1 MDEEILKFLKEKI
14 KNLSDSSGCYLWKN
28 KSNDVIYVGKALRLS
43 DRIRSYLN
51 PNISDL
57 KTLSLQGEIH
67 DLDWIATH
75 TEEEA
80 LILEDNL
87 IKRYNPKFN
96 IRLKD
101 DKRYPL
107 ICVSTDEPYPMVYLT
122 RRMKADKKK
131 YFGPYT
137 DVKAARDLLDTI
149 HKVFPIRKT
158 PLKLPLAKP
167 ARPCLNFHIKRCLG
181 PCQGNISVEEYSIIV
196 DQIVKFLEGK
206 KESLLAELRT
216 RMNYHSEK
224 MEFERA
230 MIYRDMIDNI
240 QTIQKRQTV
249 INQAGGDEDIISYAK
264 REDEGQIVILEVR
277 DGRMEGKK
285 SFPLNGLRLS
295 SDEEVFVSFLKL
307 YYLHANFIPTS
318 IVLPLN
324 VKKDIQVLM
333 DLLAKNI
340 GFKPKLKFPG
350 AGEKRSLLGLATKNA
365 EMNLTERLLAT
376 KLRDQTTA
384 LKELKENL
392 KLKDIPNII
401 ECYDIS
407 HFQGSSPVASG
418 VMFVD
423 GKPYKAGYRRY
434 IMKSYEGINDPGM
447 MHEVIARRLQ
457 RIINEGETLPDLII
471 IDGGEVQLARATE
484 AALALDLPDLPM
496 IGLAKK
502 REEIYF
508 PGNKNP
514 YKFDI
519 NSPSMRLLRQL
530 RDEAHRFGVSFHRER
545 RNKAT
550 LRTALDNIEDIGIQ
564 RKKTILKFLAGR
576 KKLAKASLEE
586 LKQIPGIGD
595 KLALKIFENL
605 NVKL

>member
-1 MDEEILKFLKEKI
+1 MNEETLKFLKEKI
-14 KNLSDSSGCYLWKN
+14 KNLSDSAGCYLWKN

-43 DRIRSYLN
+43 DRVRSYLN

-87 IKRYNPKFN
+87 IKRHNPKFN

-101 DKRYPL
+101 DKRYPF

-181 PCQGNISVEEYSIIV
+181 PCQGNISIEEYSVIV

-206 KESLLAELRT
+206 KESLLSELRT

-230 MIYRDMIDNI
+230 MIYRNMIDNI
-240 QTIQKRQTV
+240 QNIQKRQTV

-285 SFPLNGLRLS
+285 SFPLNGLSLS
-295 SDEEVFVSFLKL
+295 SNEEVFVSFLKL

-324 VKKDIQVLM
+324 VKKDIGILM
-333 DLLAKNI
+333 DVIAKNI
-340 GFKPKLKFPG
+340 GFKPKLRFPG
-350 AGEKRSLLGLATKNA
+350 AGEKKSLLGLATKNA
-365 EMNLTERLLAT
+365 EMNLSERLLAT

-392 KLKDIPNII
+392 KLKDIPHVI

-457 RIINEGETLPDLII
+457 RIVNEDETLPDLIV

-484 AALALDLPDLPM
+484 AAVALDLPNLPM

-564 RKKTILKFLAGR
+564 RKKTIIKFLAGK
-576 KKLAKASLEE
+576 KKLENATLEE
-586 LKQIPGIGD
+586 LKQIPGIGE

>member
-181 PCQGNISVEEYSIIV
+181 PCQGNISVEEYSVIV

-350 AGEKRSLLGLATKNA
+350 AGEK
-365 EMNLTERLLAT
+365 
-376 KLRDQTTA
+376 RDQTTA